1 MKQTYNNPSMEI
13 IEINIQQI
21 LMMSTLGTTDATSG
35 NLAPE
40 LDVSSDLDFDINSDL
55 DFDNY

>member
-1 MKQTYNNPSMEI
+1 MKKTYNIPSMEI
-13 IEINIQQI
+13 VEIKTQQI
-21 LMMSTLGTTDATSG
+21 LMMSTLGTTDVTSG

-40 LDVSSDLDFDINSDL
+40 LDVNSDLDIEINSDL